1 METLTTII
9 NWVWPL
15 LVGGGGVGLLFLRSR
30 GREARAA
37 AAKAEAEAR
46 RKEFEAYELRIEE
59 LHKQI
64 NAANKSNTELT
75 ERIATLNRGLDG
87 KTDRIRG
94 LTDKLIE
101 SERALNVANAS
112 ITRLTEQRDEE
123 RRLKDKYRE
132 WHCRSNVC
140 QPGKP
145 DPDGRRPPNPNII
158 GKQFQNE

>member
-1 METLTTII
+1 METLMTII
-9 NWVWPL
+9 NWVVPL

-37 AAKAEAEAR
+37 AAKAEEEVR
-46 RKEFEAYELRIEE
+46 RKVQEGYEARIEE

-64 NAANKSNTELT
+64 NAANKDNTERT
-75 ERIATLNRGLDG
+75 ERIAKLNHEVDD
-87 KTDRIRG
+87 KTDRIREI
-94 LTDKLIE
+94 TDKAIE
-101 SERALNVANAS
+101 SERALNVANAT
-112 ITRLTEQRDEE
+112 IIRLTEERDEE
-123 RRLKDKYRE
+123 RRQKERYKE
-132 WHCRSNVC
+132 WHCRSNIC